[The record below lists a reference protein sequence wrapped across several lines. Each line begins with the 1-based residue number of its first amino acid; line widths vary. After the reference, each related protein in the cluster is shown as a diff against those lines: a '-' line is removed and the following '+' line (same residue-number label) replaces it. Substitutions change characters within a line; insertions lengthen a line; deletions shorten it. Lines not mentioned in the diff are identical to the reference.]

1 MKIRNQFILRLGGWF
16 AYLFM
21 QVWMSTLQFRA
32 FISNKSVDPAVPD
45 PDPDQPRR
53 RIYLLWHEYMLP
65 PIYLRPWC
73 NIAILL
79 SQHDDATV
87 LYYATRIM
95 GFDPVRGS
103 TKHGAT
109 KAVRELM
116 GKTKEAKHLAI
127 TPDGPRGPRRTVAP
141 GAIFLA
147 SQLQMPIVLMTF
159 GYNRPWRFGSWDRFA
174 LPRPFSRCR
183 VILSDEITIP
193 PDLNKT
199 QIEEYRLQIEQQF
212 NELTEQTEQW
222 AESGNTMPGEFRCSK
237 RTFGQVTYNEQS
249 NK

>member
-1 MKIRNQFILRLGGWF
+1 MKIRNQFILRMGGWL
-16 AYLFM
+16 AYLCM

-32 FISNKSVDPAVPD
+32 IISNKSVDPAVAD
-45 PDPDQPRR
+45 PNPDQPRR

-73 NIAILL
+73 NVAILL

-87 LYYATRIM
+87 LYYATRLM

-103 TKHGAT
+103 TRHGAT

-116 GKTKEAKHLAI
+116 EKTREAKHLAI

-147 SQLQMPIVLMTF
+147 SQLQVPIVLMTF
-159 GYNRPWRFGSWDRFA
+159 GYNRPWRFRSWDRFA
-174 LPRPFSRCR
+174 IPRPFSRCR
-183 VILSDEITIP
+183 ASLSDEIMIP
-193 PDLNKT
+193 PDLDKT
-199 QIEEYRLQIEQQF
+199 QIEEYRLRIEQQF

-237 RTFGQVTYNEQS
+237 SNYGQVSYDEQTS
-249 NK
+249 K